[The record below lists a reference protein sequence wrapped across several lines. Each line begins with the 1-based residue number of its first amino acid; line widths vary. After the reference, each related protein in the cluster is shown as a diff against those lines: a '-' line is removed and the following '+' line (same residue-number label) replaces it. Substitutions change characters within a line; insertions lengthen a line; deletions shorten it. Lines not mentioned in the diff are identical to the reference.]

1 MLTKTVSS
9 LLIFS
14 LLSCSTTLVSKKK
27 PFENENFKVGK
38 YHQFQTDDGE
48 YYGKI
53 DSISQDKIY
62 LSYKEKPKEVVE
74 IIKIKKAKKYS
85 VGKTIIYPVLGYTA
99 LTSAALLLLLNHGG
113 E

>member
-1 MLTKTVSS
+1 MD
-9 LLIFS
+9 
-14 LLSCSTTLVSKKK
+14 KK
-27 PFENENFKVGK
+27 
-38 YHQFQTDDGE
+38 

-62 LSYKEKPKEVVE
+62 LSYKNKPKEIVE
-74 IIKIKKAKKYS
+74 INQIQKAKKYS

-99 LTSAALLLLLNHGG
+99 LTYAAILLLINYGR

>member
-1 MLTKTVSS
+1 MIKKAFSS

-14 LLSCSTTLVSKKK
+14 LISCTTTLVSKKK
-27 PFENENFKVGK
+27 HFEKENFKVGK
-38 YHQFQTDDGE
+38 YHQFKTDDGE

-74 IIKIKKAKKYS
+74 ISKIKKAKKYS

-99 LTSAALLLLLNHGG
+99 LTSAAFLLLINYGR